1 MNWHFSCTLM
11 AMSSSTFIPGFSTE
25 FFFQLIYT
33 EYGCDGPRVVPFQNC
48 VRHPCCP
55 FKVAAV
61 TKHRNLFRS
70 WLLVYFIYS
79 KFDMYVVFSI
89 EYLLQLS
96 FYQKFE
102 QSYFWIYIQD
112 FNWFFLYLTC
122 EIPLSWLKV
131 ICQPQNKTRNTNL
144 FLFHMAN
151 VLFSPSL
158 CENLTPLSGGGWGGC
173 RNQDLFLKHT
183 LQIIIHKQRK
193 RYKGRTI

>member
-1 MNWHFSCTLM
+1 M
-11 AMSSSTFIPGFSTE
+11 AAMVLGWS
-25 FFFQLIYT
+25 
-33 EYGCDGPRVVPFQNC
+33 
-48 VRHPCCP
+48 P
-55 FKVAAV
+55 FKTVSDIPV
-61 TKHRNLFRS
+61 VHSR
-70 WLLVYFIYS
+70 WLLLLNIEIYFVADYWFIFFIYS

-131 ICQPQNKTRNTNL
+131 IWQPQNKTRNTNL

-158 CENLTPLSGGGWGGC
+158 CENLTPLSGGVGLSKPCPGRGVVETRTYFLNIHC
-173 RNQDLFLKHT
+173 KLLFINKENVIT
-183 LQIIIHKQRK
+183 C
-193 RYKGRTI
+193 

>member
-1 MNWHFSCTLM
+1 MVLGWS
-11 AMSSSTFIPGFSTE
+11 
-25 FFFQLIYT
+25 
-33 EYGCDGPRVVPFQNC
+33 
-48 VRHPCCP
+48 P
-55 FKVAAV
+55 FKTVSDIPV
-61 TKHRNLFRS
+61 VHSR
-70 WLLVYFIYS
+70 WLLLLNIEIYFVADYWFIFFIYS

-96 FYQKFE
+96 FDQKFE
-102 QSYFWIYIQD
+102 QPYFLIYIQD

-158 CENLTPLSGGGWGGC
+158 CENLTPLSGGGWEGGC

-193 RYKGRTI
+193 RYNLLIKKW